1 MGRSNQRLLRSHCRH
16 SGLSDIS
23 LLHIYSIAYLKMT
36 FSLNIV
42 HIYNQ
47 PGYLAIHLFER
58 PNLGDFDFQQDLS
71 KVLLGLDFGAR
82 RGGDNQQTLSF

>member
-1 MGRSNQRLLRSHCRH
+1 MGRSDQRLLRSHCRH
-16 SGLSDIS
+16 NGLSDIS

-47 PGYLAIHLFER
+47 PGA
-58 PNLGDFDFQQDLS
+58 
-71 KVLLGLDFGAR
+71 FGY
-82 RGGDNQQTLSF
+82 SSI